1 MSEIV
6 INFDK
11 DGEIVNYEIEKIYDF
26 CKEESTS
33 IIVKVNSIKE
43 TREDIYTILAT
54 VFVNWKSYF
63 DHTINRVIEKDT
75 HAKLEI
81 LFSLD
86 TDRIKKIGIRTQYD
100 RPLGILEVKFLDDSD
115 KDLIKE
121 QKENILN
128 YFEQSNSIIEFNY
141 NPVVKLIRV

>member
-1 MSEIV
+1 MNEIV

-11 DGEIVNYEIEKIYDF
+11 DNKTIIYEIEKIYDF
-26 CKEESTS
+26 CKEESTA
-33 IIVKVNSIKE
+33 ITAKVNNVKE
-43 TREDIYTILAT
+43 TREDIYTILAA

-75 HAKLEI
+75 NTKLEI

-86 TDRIKKIGIRTQYD
+86 VNKIKKIGIRNQYE
-100 RPLGILEVKFLDDSD
+100 RPLGILEVRFLDNSD
-115 KDLIKE
+115 KDLTKE

-141 NPVVKLIRV
+141 NPVAKLVRV